1 MTLSKEA
8 KTNLISDFSIHEGD
22 TGSSHVQVA
31 ILTEKIKYLTEH
43 LQTHKKDHHSRK
55 GLLMMVSKRRKLL
68 DYIKKRNLEN
78 YKDIIEKLGI
88 RK

>member
-8 KTNLISDFSIHEGD
+8 KTSLISSFSMHEGD
-22 TGSSHVQVA
+22 TGSSFVQVA
-31 ILTEKIKYLTEH
+31 VLTERIKYLTEH

-68 DYIKKRNLEN
+68 DYIKKRNLAN